1 MKTPSLRT
9 RPDGALVCD
18 QGWAVRFVTPDLLEY
33 SRGEASC
40 MVNVGAIAEERTR
53 RRIYASESSS
63 DYFPHLH
70 EHLQAVAQ
78 HLDGRYEV
86 V

>member
-1 MKTPSLRT
+1 MNSPALRT

-18 QGWAVRFVTPDLLEY
+18 QGWAVRFVTPDMLEY
-33 SRGEASC
+33 SKGEASC
-40 MVNVGAIAEERTR
+40 IVNVGAITQERTR

-63 DYFPHLH
+63 DFFPNLH
-70 EHLQAVAQ
+70 EHLQAVAR
-78 HLDGRYEV
+78 HFDGRYEV